1 MGKSKQYIFLV
12 FFFQALEK
20 ILKPWNSQLMIHWL
34 FIVINYIGGSTSKA
48 ILKDKTRVWINFPEL
63 YHEKLC
69 EKIHLSAIGK
79 ATMVRPEGKN
89 NLELCM
95 L

>member
-1 MGKSKQYIFLV
+1 MDQ
-12 FFFQALEK
+12 
-20 ILKPWNSQLMIHWL
+20 
-34 FIVINYIGGSTSKA
+34 
-48 ILKDKTRVWINFPEL
+48 INFPEL

-69 EKIHLSAIGK
+69 EKIRLSAIGK